1 VENEETSRQ
10 VPKTGISYL
19 WLLGGCALSVT
30 TLFSIALLVLLLA
43 SVFVNAYLA
52 WTMSGYEVAISRP
65 TAAVPALAAVAP
77 TSQLAFV
84 PPDEPTT
91 APTAAPTATPT
102 LVLPTA
108 TAVPTDTPTPVST
121 PSQLESEFATLAAL
135 ATQVA
140 ESEAATEGAAEATS
154 TPTPTPAV
162 MVADLLPEAGQG
174 PAPPAESATDASVEA
189 APDTTLS
196 EAATGQSASSVPL
209 PVSTNSYD
217 LIPIEGEREIRPADE
232 HADLNLKLRDPQPVQ
247 LEPRLVD
254 INGAG
259 GDPNAPQLSS
269 VFKPDFVATY
279 AVHNWDWGCNC
290 MGTLDDSG
298 RSVLVGIRTTPG
310 QPVFIPTKGQD
321 IYQGKYQA
329 TVLYASEDSL
339 TFVYTRAG
347 NVVRGYTVHYLGLQV
362 DPNLVSLFRQSRG
375 NELPGL
381 TLDVPVG
388 VATDKL
394 IVGIRDNGTFMD
406 ARSRLDWWR

>member
-1 VENEETSRQ
+1 VENEEISRQ
-10 VPKTGISYL
+10 VSRPGISYL
-19 WLLGGCALSVT
+19 WFLGGCALSIT
-30 TLFSIALLVLLLA
+30 SLFSIALLALLLV
-43 SVFVNAYLA
+43 SVSVNAYLA

-65 TAAVPALAAVAP
+65 TAEVPALAVAEP
-77 TSQLAFV
+77 TSQLALV

-91 APTAAPTATPT
+91 APTTAPTATPT

-108 TAVPTDTPTPVST
+108 TAVPTDTPAPAST

-140 ESEAATEGAAEATS
+140 ESEAVIEAGAGATS

-162 MVADLLPEAGQG
+162 MVADLLPAAGEA
-174 PAPPAESATDASVEA
+174 PAASAESA
-189 APDTTLS
+189 PS
-196 EAATGQSASSVPL
+196 EAAGQSASSVPL

-217 LIPIEGEREIRPADE
+217 LIPIEGSREIRPADE

-254 INGAG
+254 INAAG
-259 GDPNAPQLSS
+259 GDPSAPQLSG
-269 VFKPDFVATY
+269 VFRPDFVATY

-290 MGTLDDSG
+290 KGTLDDSG

-310 QPVFIPTKGQD
+310 EPVFIPTKGQD
-321 IYQGKYQA
+321 VFQGKYHA

-347 NVVRGYTVHYLGLQV
+347 NVARGYTVHYQGLQV
-362 DPNLVSLFRQSRG
+362 DSNLLNLFRESRG

-381 TLDVPVG
+381 TLDIPVG
-388 VATDKL
+388 VARDEL

-406 ARSRLDWWR
+406 ARSRLDWWK